1 MPGFNHQTPR
11 SLYVL
16 PAIRFIGPLSGIP
29 AWRFNLVFSIA
40 LATVYN
46 VPFWRGVLMTGAGK
60 GAHGLL
66 FVAGL
71 GIVVAAVLNVFC
83 NLFAYRGLHKVLVG
97 VTLIV
102 ASLLLY
108 FMSSYGVM
116 VDKTMLENVLQTDA
130 REVGEL
136 ISVDLLG
143 YLLLLG
149 IVPVLLLK
157 KLRLRYEKP
166 VKQTLLNMLVIA
178 GSMMLLILV
187 ALMLYKDFAPFF
199 RMHRDLR
206 LMLNPISLVS
216 AANVELKDVLHHDR
230 EARMIAGDAY
240 RAAGSGENARKDV
253 VVLVVGET
261 ARAQNFS
268 LGGYGRNTNPELGK
282 KDIIYFSNTTSCGT
296 STAVSLPCMFSQFPR
311 SDYSDSRGRN
321 YESLLDVAD
330 RTGVRVYWVDNN
342 SGCKGVCDRVG
353 IRIVEDDGGDEYCNE
368 TECFDETLVAELDRL
383 LDGIDR
389 DTLIVLHQKGSHGPA
404 YYRRV
409 PPGFKRFT
417 PVCETEE
424 LRHCSE
430 REIVNAYDNTILY
443 TDHVLAGVID
453 RLDKASDRFNTA
465 MIYMSDHGESLG
477 ESGLY
482 LHGAPYLLAPPEQKR
497 VPFALWLSAP
507 FVSGHA
513 LDESCLRDRSAVPV
527 SHDNLFH
534 TVLSLFDIQTAV
546 YQPTLDITS
555 PCRMES

>member
-1 MPGFNHQTPR
+1 MPGFNHQAPR
-11 SLYVL
+11 SSYLSPVT
-16 PAIRFIGPLSGIP
+16 RFIGRLSGIP
-29 AWRFNLVFSIA
+29 AWRFNLFFSIA
-40 LATVYN
+40 LTTVYN
-46 VPFWRGVLMTGAGK
+46 VPFWRGVLITGAGR
-60 GAHGLL
+60 GLHGLL
-66 FVAGL
+66 FLLGL
-71 GIVVAAVLNVFC
+71 GVVVVAVLNVFYS
-83 NLFAYRGLHKVLVG
+83 LFAYRGLHKIVVG

-108 FMSSYGVM
+108 FTNSYGVM
-116 VDKTMLENVLQTDA
+116 IDKTMLENVLQTDA
-130 REVGEL
+130 HEAGEL
-136 ISVDLLG
+136 ISAGLLT

-149 IVPVLLLK
+149 VVPALLLGR
-157 KLRLRYEKP
+157 LRLRYEKP
-166 VKQTLLNMLVIA
+166 VKQTLLNILVIA
-178 GSMMLLILV
+178 GSMTMLILV
-187 ALMLYKDFAPFF
+187 TLMLYKDFAPFF

-206 LMLNPISLVS
+206 LVLNPINLVS
-216 AANVELKDVLHHDR
+216 AAKVELKDILQHDQQIR
-230 EARMIAGDAY
+230 KIAEDAFRPAGDD
-240 RAAGSGENARKDV
+240 EDARKDV

-261 ARAQNFS
+261 ARAQDFS
-268 LGGYGRNTNPELGK
+268 LGGYARNTNPELAG

-330 RTGVRVYWVDNN
+330 RTGVQVYWVDNN

-353 IRIVEDDGGDEYCNE
+353 IRIIKDDGGGYCNE
-368 TECFDETLVAELDRL
+368 GECHDEALVAELERL

-409 PPGFKRFT
+409 PPGFGKFT
-417 PVCETEE
+417 PVCDTEE
-424 LRHCSE
+424 LQHCSE

-453 RLDKASDRFNTA
+453 RLDKASDRFDTA

-477 ESGLY
+477 EGGLY

-497 VPFALWLSAP
+497 VPFVLWLSAP
-507 FVSGHA
+507 FVSDHA
-513 LDESCLRDRSAVPV
+513 IDRSCLRGRSDVPV

-534 TVLSLFDIQTAV
+534 TVLSLFDIKTRV
-546 YQPTLDITS
+546 YRAALDIMS
-555 PCRMES
+555 PCRVES